1 MRCGRRL
8 SLTDVVVVGA
18 GHNGLVAA
26 NLLADAGWEVQVFEA
41 TDQSGGSVRTAEL
54 TVPGSATTCSAPSTR
69 SGWPRRSWP
78 VAAGGLRPGVGA
90 RPLVVAHPHA
100 DGRCAVLSR
109 DLAKTAAA
117 PAAALAAARPG
128 YPGTTE

>member
-1 MRCGRRL
+1 LRL
-8 SLTDVVVVGA
+8 EDY
-18 GHNGLVAA
+18 GLEWVHA
-26 NLLADAGWEVQVFEA
+26 
-41 TDQSGGSVRTAEL
+41 
-54 TVPGSATTCSAPSTR
+54 
-69 SGWPRRSWP
+69 
-78 VAAGGLRPGVGA
+78 
-90 RPLVVAHPHA
+90 PLVVAHPHA